1 MERWPVIKDILLV
14 FLPVISSVVTW
25 FVSRRK
31 RNNDF
36 LSEMQASIN
45 LLSTENKEILS
56 ENVHLRRENAEQ
68 KANQQEM
75 IEKLNQLAAENKGL
89 RRENAELK
97 ANQREMIEKLNKLTR
112 EVENLRKNIN
122 KRTNGK
128 AKKDTSSAP
137 ARDASGI
144 LRDQQNDVDLAGGL
158 LAGGTPIRKS
168 RGGRSRNSR
177 RAAAQCTA
185 DADGRLD
192 DEAVVCGADPER
204 ADLAG
209 DSDTEPP

>member
-14 FLPVISSVVTW
+14 FLPLISPVVTW

-45 LLSTENKEILS
+45 LLSTENKEILG
-56 ENVHLRRENAEQ
+56 ENVH
-68 KANQQEM
+68 
-75 IEKLNQLAAENKGL
+75 L

-97 ANQREMIEKLNKLTR
+97 ANQQEMIEKLNKLTR
-112 EVENLRKNIN
+112 EVENLRRNFSK
-122 KRTNGK
+122 KENGK
-128 AKKDTSSAP
+128 VKKDTSSAP

-144 LRDQQNDVDLAGGL
+144 LRDQQNDVDLAGGV
-158 LAGGTPIRKS
+158 LAGGAPIRKS

-192 DEAVVCGADPER
+192 DEAVVCGADSER

>member
-75 IEKLNQLAAENKGL
+75 LDKLNLLAAENKDL

-97 ANQREMIEKLNKLTR
+97 ANQRKMIDKLNNLTR
-112 EVENLRKNIN
+112 EVENLRKNFS
-122 KRTNGK
+122 KENGK
-128 AKKDTSSAP
+128 VKKNTTSSA
-137 ARDASGI
+137 ARDGSVG
-144 LRDQQNDVDLAGGL
+144 LRDQQIDIDHDGGI
-158 LAGGTPIRKS
+158 LAGGTPNRKG

-177 RAAAQCTA
+177 RPAAQCTA
-185 DADGRLD
+185 DSDGHPD
-192 DEAVVCGADPER
+192 DEAVVCGTDPER